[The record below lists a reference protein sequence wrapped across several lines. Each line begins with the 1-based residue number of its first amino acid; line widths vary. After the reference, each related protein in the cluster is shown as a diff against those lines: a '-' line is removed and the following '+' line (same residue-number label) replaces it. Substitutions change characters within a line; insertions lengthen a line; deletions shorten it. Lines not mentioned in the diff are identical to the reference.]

1 MPTIPVSNNNTVQ
14 RQEFRSGGFNVTA
27 KAPVGNAEAINALG
41 DVVNSVDSAANRMQ
55 KIREEEARARQ
66 RAMQVNLDGHD
77 RFAVSQADEL
87 YWNKDTG
94 FVNRRGQD
102 ANKSFD
108 DVVKRYSDDLETSAS
123 ELGTVELQ
131 NAARL
136 ANEKHI
142 ADFKTRL
149 NKRIYEENEKFEVEE
164 AGRNLQTYQDT
175 AINNYNSDQP
185 EKSIMKIRSLIYGDQ
200 ERGIPGY
207 RETMNLTDT
216 QAKDLENKYTSGI
229 VNGVVTSYLSNGQID
244 QANAAFDKAKKS
256 GIIDSKTNEDIT
268 KKLQAENERKKAQI
282 YAAKIIESGMNL
294 GDSIAEARKIED
306 PTLQDAVVQRVINR
320 YEEKKKFEL
329 EAEEA
334 EFGAML
340 EQANAIGDI
349 RDVPADKLKEM
360 SSKKRTVMSNILKM
374 IAKGHQPKT
383 DPVVYEELMV
393 MASTPSLQNE
403 FLKTSINDYAD
414 KLSNAD
420 RERFLSMRKSIINGD
435 GKHDADFGQF
445 LSDSQTIKNS
455 LVELGI
461 TGKDDQAKFSSAV
474 QQRAIQWQKANG
486 KKNIPQDELK
496 KITNALASEVVVQGA
511 IWNHKKK
518 VFEVEPEDTVIG
530 VSYDGIPDEERA
542 QIIEAFKQ
550 TGKPFSEDE
559 ATKVYQQYLKRVLK

>member
-244 QANAAFDKAKKS
+244 QANAAFDKAKK
-256 GIIDSKTNEDIT
+256 
-268 KKLQAENERKKAQI
+268 
-282 YAAKIIESGMNL
+282 
-294 GDSIAEARKIED
+294 
-306 PTLQDAVVQRVINR
+306 
-320 YEEKKKFEL
+320 
-329 EAEEA
+329 
-334 EFGAML
+334 
-340 EQANAIGDI
+340 
-349 RDVPADKLKEM
+349 
-360 SSKKRTVMSNILKM
+360 
-374 IAKGHQPKT
+374 
-383 DPVVYEELMV
+383 
-393 MASTPSLQNE
+393 
-403 FLKTSINDYAD
+403 
-414 KLSNAD
+414 
-420 RERFLSMRKSIINGD
+420 
-435 GKHDADFGQF
+435 
-445 LSDSQTIKNS
+445 
-455 LVELGI
+455 
-461 TGKDDQAKFSSAV
+461 
-474 QQRAIQWQKANG
+474 
-486 KKNIPQDELK
+486 
-496 KITNALASEVVVQGA
+496 
-511 IWNHKKK
+511 
-518 VFEVEPEDTVIG
+518 
-530 VSYDGIPDEERA
+530 
-542 QIIEAFKQ
+542 
-550 TGKPFSEDE
+550 
-559 ATKVYQQYLKRVLK
+559 